1 MRRDA
6 DEVPEALLQFQEHS
20 NGSSYSQRAQRQDD
34 DSCQV
39 ARREQTK
46 ACEQQDQ
53 PTDEENDERLWS
65 SLPYLLGKQPA

>member
-1 MRRDA
+1 MD
-6 DEVPEALLQFQEHS
+6 DSSKALLQFEEHS
-20 NGSSYSQRAQRQDD
+20 NSASYSQRAQRQDD

-53 PTDEENDERLWS
+53 STDEENDERLWS